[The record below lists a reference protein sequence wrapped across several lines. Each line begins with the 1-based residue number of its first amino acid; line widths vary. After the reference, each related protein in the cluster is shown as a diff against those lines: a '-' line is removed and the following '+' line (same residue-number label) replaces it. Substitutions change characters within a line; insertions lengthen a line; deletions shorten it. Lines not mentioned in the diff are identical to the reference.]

1 MAAQS
6 TSTYKLW
13 QRASGKPGGKRAFS
27 TAVSMKAPY
36 FRTITPSVQELEP
49 GRCVVTAPKWWG
61 VQNHIGTFHAIA
73 ACNLAEFAM
82 GMVAEATVPGTHRWL
97 PKSMHVEYL
106 QKAETG
112 LRATAVLDPLP
123 DFAAIGDGAEVVIPV
138 AITDKAGAEV
148 VHADITIWVTPKP
161 QR

>member
-1 MAAQS
+1 MMA
-6 TSTYKLW
+6 STYSLW
-13 QRASGKPGGKRAFS
+13 QRSKDKPGGKKAFS
-27 TAVSMKAPY
+27 AAVSMKAPY

-49 GRCVVTAPKWWG
+49 GRAVVTAPKWWG

-82 GMVAEATVPGTHRWL
+82 GMVAESSVPSTHRWL
-97 PKSMHVEYL
+97 PRSMQVQYL
-106 QKAETG
+106 RKAETG

-123 DFAAIGDGAEVVIPV
+123 DFNAITDGQDVVVPV
-138 AITDKAGAEV
+138 AITDKAGVEV

-161 QR
+161 AK